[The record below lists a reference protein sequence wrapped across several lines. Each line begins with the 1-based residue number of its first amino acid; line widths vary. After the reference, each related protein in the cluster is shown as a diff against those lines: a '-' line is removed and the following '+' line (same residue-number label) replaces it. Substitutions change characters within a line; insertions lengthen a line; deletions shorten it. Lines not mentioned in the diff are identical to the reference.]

1 MFNFRSVVRALL
13 PQRTRDSIYLY
24 RQYMRNLGVTKGLN
38 AYYQLSHTRN
48 GVVRIAI
55 PQSATKIAIRVNTS
69 DIQVFKQLFFA
80 NDSNYDIPI
89 DVKPKIIVDGGA
101 NAGYASVYFANQY
114 PDAQIIAVEP
124 EASNVEILKENTA
137 PYQNISVFQAGIW
150 NRRTFLKIRNRED
163 EHWAFQVQE
172 AESHEGAIEAMTI
185 EDIMKLSG
193 TEFID
198 ILKLDI
204 EGAEK
209 EVFSGRQD
217 WLDKVGILIIELH
230 DKFKPGCSDAF
241 YSAVSQ
247 SKSNFKQFHKGENI
261 ILVKDRWQHDVH
273 LS

>member
-1 MFNFRSVVRALL
+1 MFNFRSVVRAIL
-13 PQRTRDSIYLY
+13 PQRTRESIYFC
-24 RQYMRNLGVTKGLN
+24 RQYIRNLGVTKGLN
-38 AYYQLSHTRN
+38 AYYQLSHTKN
-48 GVVRIAI
+48 GVVRISI
-55 PQSATKIAIRVNTS
+55 PQSATKVAIRVNTS
-69 DIQVFKQLFFA
+69 DIQVFKQMFFA
-80 NDSNYDIPI
+80 NDSNYDIHMDI
-89 DVKPKIIVDGGA
+89 KPKIIVDGGA
-101 NAGYASVYFANQY
+101 NAGYASIYFANKY

-124 EASNVEILKENTA
+124 EVSNVEILRENTA
-137 PYQNISVFQAGIW
+137 SYQNIRVLQAGIW
-150 NRRTFLKIRNRED
+150 NRRAFLKIRNQED

-172 AESHEGAIEAMTI
+172 SECHEGAIEAITI
-185 EDIMKLSG
+185 EDIMKLSR

-230 DKFKPGCSDAF
+230 DKFKPGCSQAF

-247 SKSNFKQFHKGENI
+247 FNFKKFHKGENI
-261 ILVKDRWQHDVH
+261 ILVKDLWQHDVH